1 MNRIAL
7 NIDLNVIEKIF
18 VVNFYFFKV
27 NSIHEVPKNIVIEHN
42 LIFFLEDDNLV
53 IKKRVQD

>member
-1 MNRIAL
+1 MNEVAP

-18 VVNFYFFKV
+18 VVNFYVFEV

-42 LIFFLEDDNLV
+42 LIFFLEDDN
-53 IKKRVQD
+53 